1 MTSKDHSTFTTKAQR
16 EQEHDLR
23 SKYGE
28 LGNPELVAAIRQQQK
43 SGKTAAKTAHKSEQ
57 MQMAIAA
64 REQD

>member
-16 EQEHDLR
+16 EQETDLR

-28 LGNPELVAAIRQQQK
+28 LGNPELVAAIRQQKK
-43 SGKTAAKTAHKSEQ
+43 SDKPASKRDAKSDQ